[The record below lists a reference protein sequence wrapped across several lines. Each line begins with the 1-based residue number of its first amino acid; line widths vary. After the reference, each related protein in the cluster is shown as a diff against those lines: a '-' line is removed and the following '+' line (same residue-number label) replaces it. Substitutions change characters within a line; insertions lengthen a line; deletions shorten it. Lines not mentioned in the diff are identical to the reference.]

1 MYIDEDV
8 IMRENIQTGLLT
20 KIKQETAADW
30 RNAYLDEKCI
40 VRWKSNNRVPFEDML
55 YKFVIARLITQR
67 VADDSEVVRQKEQD
81 DFLADYKK
89 ARANRT
95 REQIAEEAFE
105 MRAAFGE
112 GETIVDVFTGEK
124 VIL

>member
-1 MYIDEDV
+1 
-8 IMRENIQTGLLT
+8 MRENIQQGLLT
-20 KIKQETAADW
+20 QIKQETAKHW
-30 RNAYLDEKCI
+30 RDAYLDEKCI
-40 VRWKSNNRVPFEDML
+40 VRWQSNNRIPFADML
-55 YKFVIARLITQR
+55 HKFVIARLITQE
-67 VADDSEVVRQKEQD
+67 VADNSEVVRQEEVAV
-81 DFLADYKK
+81 FLGEYKK

-95 REQIAEEAFE
+95 PEQIAEEAFE